1 MRQTDSWLG
10 LHPQLHA
17 KHQRRLPN
25 GGRGREAERVVGEW
39 FGIRWWRMSVQ
50 KFCHKNVIKMRKM
63 QQFKNAKYARMR
75 GMITTEKRREGQG
88 TEGRA
93 RAVR

>member
-1 MRQTDSWLG
+1 MVWDSLVANVS
-10 LHPQLHA
+10 A
-17 KHQRRLPN
+17 KVLL
-25 GGRGREAERVVGEW
+25 
-39 FGIRWWRMSVQ
+39 
-50 KFCHKNVIKMRKM
+50 VIKMRKM

-93 RAVR
+93 RAVRG